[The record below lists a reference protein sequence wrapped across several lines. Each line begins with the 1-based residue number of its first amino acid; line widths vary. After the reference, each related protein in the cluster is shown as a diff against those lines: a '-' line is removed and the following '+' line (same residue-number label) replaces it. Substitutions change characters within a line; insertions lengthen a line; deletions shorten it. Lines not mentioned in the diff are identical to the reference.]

1 MNQLASTKS
10 AIIERLQREI
20 ISMQGFKKNA
30 EGEAIDTG
38 LGPIEHAFPGR
49 SFPLGAVHEFTSHAF
64 EHVAAT
70 NAFIAGII
78 GRLMEKGGSCLWI
91 STKRTVFPPAL
102 KLFGI
107 DPERIIFAD
116 PTKPKEAL
124 WTIEEALKCHA
135 LAAVVGELAEL
146 SFTDS
151 RRLQLSVEQSH
162 VTGFIHRVN
171 ARSENTVACVS
182 RWRISPLASS
192 RRRQFPGV
200 GLPRW
205 KVELTKVRNGLP
217 GTWDIEWTGNRFQ
230 PVAAP
235 ALTVPT
241 VYKRKVG

>member
-1 MNQLASTKS
+1 MIQLANTKNEV
-10 AIIERLQREI
+10 IERLQREI

-30 EGEAIDTG
+30 DGQAIDTG
-38 LGPIEHAFPGR
+38 LGPIESAFPGR
-49 SFPLGAVHEFTSHAF
+49 CFPLGAVHEFTSHAR

-78 GRLMEKGGSCLWI
+78 GRLMQKGGSCLWI
-91 STKRTVFPPAL
+91 SNRRTVFPPAL

-107 DPERIIFAD
+107 DPDRIIFAD

-124 WTIEEALKCHA
+124 WTIEEALKCDA

-151 RRLQLSVEQSH
+151 RRLQLAVEQSH

-182 RWRISPLASS
+182 RWQIKSLASTVK
-192 RRRQFPGV
+192 RHFPGV

-205 KVELTKVRNGLP
+205 HVQLTKVRNGLP
-217 GTWDIEWTGNRFQ
+217 GTWDIEWTGHRFQ
-230 PVAAP
+230 PVYTPTITQP
-235 ALTVPT
+235 AIHKL
-241 VYKRKVG
+241 KVG